1 MSIENKLM
9 TISWTIL
16 YEATYICLMEIHI
29 L

>member
-9 TISWTIL
+9 TISWTIV
-16 YEATYICLMEIHI
+16 YEATYVCLKEIHI